1 MSIIYNVV
9 MTFMFLVLDQFIVKC
24 VIAATYCTLSLAH
37 SLFKSSKCFTSHGYI
52 SCLTQIATGLGAR
65 RRCSSSAP
73 GHCQSQLEGF
83 EGTGLDYAGVKLVPG
98 DYGSWEKRLFVLFGV
113 IAWNF
118 N

>member
-1 MSIIYNVV
+1 M
-9 MTFMFLVLDQFIVKC
+9 
-24 VIAATYCTLSLAH
+24 
-37 SLFKSSKCFTSHGYI
+37 
-52 SCLTQIATGLGAR
+52 GAR

-83 EGTGLDYAGVKLVPG
+83 EGTGIDYAGVKLVPG

-118 N
+118 KAAVMVSGLVKDWILDNVVWAVWRTDVSAGFLGG